1 MFYLSKC
8 LSRLVGVVVV
18 ADEWRFGG
26 WWISG
31 FGLSGLFGV
40 SGVDAISGFGIGV
53 IGILLI
59 YVLC

>member
-1 MFYLSKC
+1 